1 MKIEGLNL
9 RMKSENVLR
18 MAGLI
23 VILILHSS
31 FFIHKSEAQTFTDRL
46 RQYEDG
52 KGRVNITQSAEVEDL
67 VNNAVLVPNQQP
79 TPQQSAQAQQNQT
92 TPQRQP
98 QQYVQPQTA
107 PTKSPNPNTSSIPN
121 SSTTNTTTTT
131 TTTPPTQTKTPQQQ
145 QQPTETEES
154 TIDTRKK
161 VIKGGHKAQGFRVQV
176 FSGGNSRADRQK
188 AERIGAAMKS
198 HFPDQPIYVHFYSP
212 SWKCRMGN
220 YRTAEEARLI
230 LSQVKQLG
238 YGSACIVKGPITV
251 Q

>member
-1 MKIEGLNL
+1 
-9 RMKSENVLR
+9 

-31 FFIHKSEAQTFTDRL
+31 FFILKSGAQTFTDRL

-79 TPQQSAQAQQNQT
+79 APQQGTQAQQSQT

-107 PTKSPNPNTSSIPN
+107 PTKSPNPNVPSIPN
-121 SSTTNTTTTT
+121 NSATNTTTTT

-238 YGSACIVKGPITV
+238 YSSACIVKGPITV